1 MYRGMGIGML
11 RSALIVDDSRTAL
24 AALSRLLKAQNI
36 ATDTVESGPEAL
48 DLLRHNANPDVI
60 FLDHMMPGMDG
71 FEVLTALKA
80 NTRTAAIPVVMY
92 TSKEGE
98 AYMGQALTLGAF
110 GVLRK
115 PIDLSEF
122 AYILQRVG
130 QLRPPSAGPMRDAA
144 AGAASSRASAAVT
157 GVIPVPPEFRAQV
170 GAPRTARVDSV
181 ADATAKPGRVWPWN
195 LYLQRALIVLVLL
208 LPSVWYFERSQQAE
222 RLYRQAQSENQLLRD
237 EQRAERTTAEARE
250 ASPPVVVQ
258 EVEPHRER
266 KAQREWLDTV
276 AWALNLHGQYGLND
290 EPLGDER
297 LALVR
302 ELVARLAAAGFRGS
316 VRLETHVGEFCLVS
330 DEQGNYR
337 LPNDSLDLARC
348 EVVTYPPALAEQ
360 RGLRQSPAFARY
372 LAERRSSNPI
382 QIVTVSLGTS
392 RPLLTYPDSSSGQT
406 AGDWNRVARINQRVE
421 IVLVPAP

>member
-1 MYRGMGIGML
+1 ML

-24 AALSRLLKAQNI
+24 VALSRLLKAQNI
-36 ATDTVESGPEAL
+36 ATDAVESGPEAL
-48 DLLRHNANPDVI
+48 ELLRRNASPDVI

-71 FEVLTALKA
+71 FEVLAALKA
-80 NTRTAAIPVVMY
+80 NARTAAIPVVMY

-115 PIDLSEF
+115 PIDLSEL

-130 QLRPPSAGPMRDAA
+130 QLRSPA
-144 AGAASSRASAAVT
+144 AGASEIVGVTVAPRANAAVT
-157 GVIPVPPEFRAQV
+157 GVIPVPAEFRAPA
-170 GAPRTARVDSV
+170 GANRAGRVP
-181 ADATAKPGRVWPWN
+181 DATAKPGQRRPWN

-208 LPSVWYFERSQQAE
+208 LPSVWYYERSRQAE
-222 RLYRQAQSENQLLRD
+222 RLYRQAQSENQQLRD
-237 EQRAERTTAEARE
+237 EQRVERAATEAKQ

-258 EVEPHRER
+258 EVDPRRER
-266 KAQREWLDTV
+266 KAQREWLDAI

-337 LPNDSLDLARC
+337 LPNESLDLARC

-372 LAERRSSNPI
+372 LAERRSGNPI
-382 QIVTVSLGTS
+382 QIVTVSHGTS
-392 RPLLTYPDSSSGQT
+392 RPLLTYPDSSSGLT
-406 AGDWNRVARINQRVE
+406 AGEWNRVARINQRVE
-421 IVLVPAP
+421 VVLVPAP